1 MAAAKQRQQQSSG
14 SNTGSWKTFGAGGI
28 KWKPQQIA
36 VALLIYPKSPMKRL
50 LVDHNTGSGKTLVML
65 AIMENYYFDRS
76 VLLERYGVRSAQ
88 AATTKMIVSHRL
100 EFLD

>member
-1 MAAAKQRQQQSSG
+1 MESPKHSSGSSTAMAAAKQRQQQSSG

-36 VALLIYPKSPMKRL
+36 VALLIHPKSPMKRL

-65 AIMENYYFDRS
+65 AIMENYN
-76 VLLERYGVRSAQ
+76 
-88 AATTKMIVSHRL
+88 TMIL
-100 EFLD
+100 